1 MESARWSRGLAALL
15 ALAALAGCATTGT
28 QPTETAEPAPP
39 PAERPAPPPE
49 RGETFPDGLD
59 IANLTLDQLNAE
71 VQRRGLLRDIHFD
84 FDRYE
89 LRPGDREIL
98 RGNAAFLK
106 RHPSLQIVIEGHCDE
121 RGTVEYNLALGDKRA
136 SAAEWYL
143 MRAGVVST
151 RTASVSYG
159 KERPLDPRH
168 NEEAWAK
175 NRRAHFLIV
184 AK

>member
-1 MESARWSRGLAALL
+1 VESARWTRGLAALL
-15 ALAALAGCATTGT
+15 ALVALAGCATTGT
-28 QPTETAEPAPP
+28 QPEETAPPSRPVVEEPP
-39 PAERPAPPPE
+39 PVE

-59 IANLTLDQLNAE
+59 IASLTLDQLNAE

-89 LRPGDREIL
+89 LRPGDRAIL
-98 RGNAAFLK
+98 RENAAFLK
-106 RHPSLQIVIEGHCDE
+106 RHPTLQILIEGHCDE

-136 SAAEWYL
+136 SASEWYL

-151 RTASVSYG
+151 RMASVSYG

-168 NEEAWAK
+168 EEEAWAK
-175 NRRAHFLIV
+175 NRRAHFRIV